1 MTRLIVHVSEGAVQ
15 AIETPDRISDV
26 EIILNDE
33 DNGQTVIYEVDVC
46 HNSDWHFH
54 KSLTEV
60 DDE

>member
-1 MTRLIVHVSEGAVQ
+1 MIRLIVHVSGGVVQ
-15 AIETPDRISDV
+15 AIETPDTISDI

-33 DNGQTVIYEVDVC
+33 DNGETIMYGVDVC